1 MISGHANSYFN
12 PQNPEGDLYLIS
24 PLKITAASNIKVMG
38 MKDMI
43 IS

>member
-24 PLKITAASNIKVMG
+24 PHKITAASSIMG
-38 MKDMI
+38 IKDMI

>member
-12 PQNPEGDLYLIS
+12 PQTPEGDLYLIS
-24 PLKITAASNIKVMG
+24 PHKITAASNIKVMG
-38 MKDMI
+38 IKDMI